1 MAKLTP
7 KQQRFVDEY
16 LIDLNATQSAIRAG
30 YSPKTARQIG
40 EQNLSK
46 LDIQMAIEQA
56 KAERSER
63 TKITQD
69 DVLKM
74 WHDLATVD
82 YNEIS
87 QVRLVNCR
95 YCWGVDHE
103 YQYTPKEYERACRE
117 AELNAAPEPSSI
129 GGLDFNHHKEP
140 NPNCP
145 ECGGRG
151 IERTYLADTTKLSP
165 KAKLVYQGAKD
176 GKFGTEVMTA
186 DRMKALDNIARH
198 LGMFTDKID
207 HTSSDGSMSP
217 NLKIEFINASDTGIG
232 QV

>member
-16 LIDLNATQSAIRAG
+16 LIDLNATQAAIRAG
-30 YSPKTARQIG
+30 YSPKTARSVGQ
-40 EQNLSK
+40 ENLTK
-46 LDIQMAIEQA
+46 PDIQQAIEQA

-69 DVLKM
+69 EVLKM

-103 YQYTPKEYERACRE
+103 YQWTPKEYERACRE
-117 AELNAAPEPSSI
+117 AELNAAPEPTSI
-129 GGLDFNHHKEP
+129 GGLDFNHHHEP

-198 LGMFTDKID
+198 LGMFKDKID
-207 HTSSDGSMSP
+207 HTSSDGSMKP
-217 NLKIEFINASDTGIG
+217 TVIERVIIDPPKRP
-232 QV
+232 